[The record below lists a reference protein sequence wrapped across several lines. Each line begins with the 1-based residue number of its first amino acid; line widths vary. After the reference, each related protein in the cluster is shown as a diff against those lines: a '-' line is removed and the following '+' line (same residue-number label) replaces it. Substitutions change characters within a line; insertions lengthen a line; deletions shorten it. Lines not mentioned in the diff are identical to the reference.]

1 MGPVSVCAPRPGTS
15 WRILASMSNVAPGTR
30 RSWKCIIVSMT
41 TLSPGLMV
49 STGFC
54 ALSYQ
59 PNCVVSMVAGSRW
72 TFPGAP
78 VAAVT
83 VCGVAALCE
92 FDGNV
97 QGKLDSDDID

>member
-1 MGPVSVCAPRPGTS
+1 
-15 WRILASMSNVAPGTR
+15 MSKVAPGTR

-59 PNCVVSMVAGSRW
+59 PNWVVSMVAGSRW
-72 TFPGAP
+72 TFAGAP
-78 VAAVT
+78 VATTT
-83 VCGVAALCE
+83 VCAVAASCKIVS
-92 FDGNV
+92 NV
-97 QGKLDSDDID
+97 PAKMASANLDCLFI